1 VTLSL
6 LNIRKIVPYIH
17 TNQGKVLYTFEL
29 IPKDIDYRNDSD
41 GGTYSRYLNM
51 NFESA
56 LDSNQVEE
64 SKAEQ
69 TSDHK
74 DTIDQKID
82 DLFKWTDDGRE
93 VEELNRSVVHKEL
106 CVKHTECRATLDPR
120 FVFRIPPLSYK
131 RSCSFPSL
139 RGTGNDRDDEFSEI
153 FDRKKSWMF
162 GCEDYETFQ
171 TWVSLLKANIT

>member
-1 VTLSL
+1 M
-6 LNIRKIVPYIH
+6 
-17 TNQGKVLYTFEL
+17 LYTFEL
-29 IPKDIDYRNDSD
+29 IPKDIDCKNDSD